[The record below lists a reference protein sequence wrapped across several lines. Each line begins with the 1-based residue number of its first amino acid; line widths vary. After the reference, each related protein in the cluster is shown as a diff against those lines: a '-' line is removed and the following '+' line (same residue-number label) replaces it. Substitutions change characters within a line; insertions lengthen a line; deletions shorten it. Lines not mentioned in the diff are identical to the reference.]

1 MSSDIS
7 RNLSNLKNAK
17 TKLELLS
24 LFHALEHLRPYLKGT
39 KFKVKTDCIALLNL
53 YTLLAKKDPFMRR
66 KIQAVS
72 EFNFEMEHVSGA
84 SNTIADFL
92 SRYPFKVTLR
102 DSSTQTAVTSPAESG
117 AQRVNKV
124 TQKSL
129 PEQAQSPSDVEPPTW
144 ACIIIEQENVDR
156 AHTHAEEAEIYNPP
170 TSRTVDNPA
179 RELTNEP
186 VHQRTKIPASE
197 RPLERCHNPSEPV
210 KAQTIDRAT
219 GPDDIEA
226 QGTISEGI
234 DIAEPLPSGT
244 GPTDQQIGVASS
256 VVPPVKEQGYISPA
270 HFSDQST
277 GIYFTN
283 ALQGG
288 EKYTP
293 VLSRIQE
300 EAIEERCICELQ
312 IRSIITDVQDTGVD
326 IGHNP
331 PITALAGMITQI
343 KEAQNKDHI
352 LKEVIGWLLKQ
363 EKPTSVQAHRAPKE
377 LISYWKQHNC
387 NFLRLKDGI
396 LERKWISNAKN
407 QPAQ

>member
-1 MSSDIS
+1 
-7 RNLSNLKNAK
+7 
-17 TKLELLS
+17 
-24 LFHALEHLRPYLKGT
+24 
-39 KFKVKTDCIALLNL
+39 
-53 YTLLAKKDPFMRR
+53 MRR

-102 DSSTQTAVTSPAESG
+102 DSSTETAVTSPAESW

-197 RPLERCHNPSEPV
+197 RLLERCHNPSEPV

-277 GIYFTN
+277 KNIFHQCF
-283 ALQGG
+283 AGG
-288 EKYTP
+288 
-293 VLSRIQE
+293 
-300 EAIEERCICELQ
+300 
-312 IRSIITDVQDTGVD
+312 
-326 IGHNP
+326 
-331 PITALAGMITQI
+331 
-343 KEAQNKDHI
+343 
-352 LKEVIGWLLKQ
+352 
-363 EKPTSVQAHRAPKE
+363 
-377 LISYWKQHNC
+377 
-387 NFLRLKDGI
+387 
-396 LERKWISNAKN
+396 
-407 QPAQ
+407 